1 MQKSLGKTE
10 MFSSGVEQLNMFLNE
25 VGTKER
31 LPSASG
37 KEADFFY
44 TIRLQGEPLR
54 TDLVIPRDFEVTG
67 SSQVENR
74 TSYLGNAL
82 KYLLM

>member
-10 MFSSGVEQLNMFLNE
+10 MFSSGVEKLNMFLNE

-37 KEADFFY
+37 KETDLFY

>member
-1 MQKSLGKTE
+1 MQKSLGETK
-10 MFSSGVEQLNMFLNE
+10 MFSSGVEQLSMFLNE

-31 LPSASG
+31 LPSASR
-37 KEADFFY
+37 KEADLFY
-44 TIRLQGEPLR
+44 MIRLQGEPLR

>member
-31 LPSASG
+31 LPIASG
-37 KEADFFY
+37 KEADLFY

-54 TDLVIPRDFEVTG
+54 TDLVIPRDFEITG

-74 TSYLGNAL
+74 TSYLGNTL

>member
-37 KEADFFY
+37 KEADLFY

-67 SSQVENR
+67 SSQVETGHLIWEMHLNIF
-74 TSYLGNAL
+74 
-82 KYLLM
+82 

>member
-37 KEADFFY
+37 KEADLFY

-54 TDLVIPRDFEVTG
+54 TDLVIPRDFEITG

-74 TSYLGNAL
+74 TSYLGNTL